1 MNQSTESPMHLAMS
15 TTLVACTDDHK
26 GVILGLVDGL
36 GSSLE
41 NADVQ
46 LLALQAVSSLLQHNC
61 VYDASL
67 IHRVTTV
74 AFEVMHTHLKQLMP
88 CVIGITKSWTLD
100 ILRSVEVGIVY
111 AGLNLLCH
119 LTTTANPMGIVCKQV
134 IMDEHL
140 IPLVHHAHAVAQS
153 LHEWCMFQPLH
164 LRATTP
170 YFSNA
175 EAYNKLSQILSV

>member
-1 MNQSTESPMHLAMS
+1 MHLAMS
-15 TTLVACTDDHK
+15 TTLVTCTDDHK
-26 GVILGLVDGL
+26 GIILGLVDGL
-36 GSSLE
+36 ESNLE

-46 LLALQAVSSLLQHNC
+46 LLALQATSSLLQHDR
-61 VYDASL
+61 VYDANL
-67 IHRVTTV
+67 INRLTRV
-74 AFEVMHTHLKQLMP
+74 AFEVMQTQLEQLMP
-88 CVIGITKSWTLD
+88 CVIGITKSWTLE

-119 LTTTANPMGIVCKQV
+119 LTTTANPMGIVCKQM
-134 IMDEHL
+134 IIDEHL
-140 IPLVHHAHAVAQS
+140 IPLVHHAHAVVQS

-175 EAYNKLSQILSV
+175 NAYKKLSQILSV